1 MRLHVVSDVHGAS
14 RELADAASGADVF
27 VCLGD
32 LLLYLDY
39 QDPSEGAFSEVF
51 GRELTADYIELRLAK
66 RFSEARA
73 LTASAWERM
82 YGRDDPGLR
91 MTVFSEIIDRQY
103 RQIFNDMPAPAL
115 LTYGNVDL
123 PDLWGKYL
131 RPGHRVLNG
140 ESATIDGLRL
150 GFVGGGLPSAYR
162 TPNEVAVE
170 EFDAL
175 VSAVGP
181 VDVLF
186 SHIPP
191 AIPDLTY
198 DVIANRLEVGST
210 ALLKLIRETQPQY
223 AVFGHVHQPQAA
235 RYRIGRTEC
244 INVGHF
250 RATRR
255 PFVVDVDALVSG
267 DRTDKDR

>member
-1 MRLHVVSDVHGAS
+1 MKLHVVSDVHGAS
-14 RELADAASGADVF
+14 RELAEAARGADVF

-66 RFSEARA
+66 RFTEARE
-73 LTASAWERM
+73 LTSQAWERI
-82 YGRDDPGLR
+82 YGRDDPALR
-91 MTVFSEIIDRQY
+91 MKVFSEIIDRQY
-103 RQIFNDMPAPAL
+103 EQIFADMPSPAL

-123 PDLWGKYL
+123 PGLWGNYL
-131 RPGHRVLNG
+131 QAGHRVLNG
-140 ESATIDGLRL
+140 ESVTIDGLRL

-175 VSAVGP
+175 VAAVGP

-198 DVIANRLEVGST
+198 DVVANRLEVGSD
-210 ALLKLIRETQPQY
+210 ALLELIRQTQPRY
-223 AVFGHVHQPQAA
+223 ALFGHVHQPQAV
-235 RYRIGRTEC
+235 RFRIGRTEC

-255 PFVVDVDALVSG
+255 PFVIDVDALV
-267 DRTDKDR
+267 